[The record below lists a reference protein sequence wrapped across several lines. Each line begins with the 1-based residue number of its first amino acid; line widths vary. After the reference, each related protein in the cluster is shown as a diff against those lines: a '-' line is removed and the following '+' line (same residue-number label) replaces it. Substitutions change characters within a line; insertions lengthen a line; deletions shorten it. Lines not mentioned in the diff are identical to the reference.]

1 MDSNSN
7 LNFRS
12 ILNHRSD
19 SLRRKIIKLIETEME
34 IIENKISSLNN
45 QTYKEK
51 LNRELNSCLINFSY
65 ELNDIDL
72 EQFDLD
78 ED

>member
-1 MDSNSN
+1 MDSNST

-12 ILNHRSD
+12 ILNHHSD
-19 SLRRKIIKLIETEME
+19 SLRRRIIKLIEKEME
-34 IIENKISSLNN
+34 IIENKISSLIN

-72 EQFDLD
+72 DQFDLD
-78 ED
+78 DN